1 MRCRRIDDGKFE
13 VDGDKGNSKD
23 KNEIQGSFP
32 FGFAQGQDD
41 GDYYYC
47 RIDEVALEIWV

>member
-13 VDGDKGNSKD
+13 VDGDKDNSTE

-32 FGFAQGQDD
+32 FDKLRVRMTAIITTAVMKSF
-41 GDYYYC
+41 
-47 RIDEVALEIWV
+47 